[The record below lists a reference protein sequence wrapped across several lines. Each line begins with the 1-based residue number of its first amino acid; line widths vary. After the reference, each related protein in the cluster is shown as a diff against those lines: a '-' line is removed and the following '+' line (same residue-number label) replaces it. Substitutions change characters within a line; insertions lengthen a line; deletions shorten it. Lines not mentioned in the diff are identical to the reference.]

1 MRKYVMEAIGTF
13 FLAIAMGL
21 TGNALAIGLMLAAM
35 IYTGM
40 HISGAHFNPA
50 VSFAYFIR
58 RKITLNTFLGYLI
71 SQSLGAFAA
80 AGVILFLANDVFY
93 LEPPVST
100 DIYEQG
106 ITELLLT
113 MALVLTY
120 LNVASTKVLAS
131 GKSYGLVIGLVLS
144 GMIYLGF
151 NISGA
156 VFNPAISIGTSA
168 VDFLA
173 IQGASFQYI
182 PLYTIAPIAGGTL
195 ASLFYQYLND

>member
-195 ASLFYQYLND
+195 ATLLYQYLND